1 MKEGLEAIEI
11 DVWLSGDG
19 EPVVMHGG
27 DDGNLKDYGLP
38 EEYIFNWRCE
48 DLKKLDAGNGEK
60 IPILSEVFEHI

>member
-27 DDGNLKDYGLP
+27 DDGELKDYGYP
-38 EEYIFNWRCE
+38 SDY
-48 DLKKLDAGNGEK
+48 
-60 IPILSEVFEHI
+60 VF